1 MAKEPPIN
9 RYRTSAGLE
18 GEYKPGSR
26 RRVLRNLLGIDSKRE
41 MDQIEYERL
50 LAMKEKY
57 LATLGPDTPMDVELI
72 RQMHR
77 DWLAGVYAWAG
88 EYRTVEMSKGR
99 FHWPPARLVAQN
111 MATVQRETLS
121 RLTPCRSGDVAEVAM
136 AAAQVQAEILLVH
149 PFREGNGRLARWLSD
164 LMAMQAGLPVPE
176 YGFTGSGSVRRRK
189 AYLNAVV
196 AGYRMDHRPLAA
208 ILLEGFALAKATD
221 ERGDTR

>member
-9 RYRTSAGLE
+9 RYRTSAGIQA
-18 GEYKPGSR
+18 EYEPGSR
-26 RRVLRNLLGIDSKRE
+26 RRVLRNLLGVTSKPE
-41 MDQIEYERL
+41 LDQIEYERL

-57 LATLGPDTPMDVELI
+57 LATLGPDTPMDVKLI

-88 EYRTVEMSKGR
+88 EYRTVEMSNGR

-111 MATVQRETLS
+111 MATVEQETLS
-121 RLTPCRSGDVAEVAM
+121 RLTPCRSEDIAKVAM
-136 AAAQVQAEILLVH
+136 AAAQVQAEVLLVH

-164 LMAMQAGLPVPE
+164 LIAMQAGLPAPE
-176 YGFTGSGSVRRRK
+176 YGFTGKGSVMRKK

-196 AGYRMDHRPLAA
+196 AGYRRNYRPLAG
-208 ILLEGFALAKATD
+208 ILVEGFALARTAD